1 MRILSQAGRDKR
13 NSRIFASSI
22 NKEHMDS
29 KVVKTKGWVA
39 KDECGL
45 WFFRNKPYRVTGT
58 LVSYWTDVNPNSEIG
73 LSEEL
78 FPELTWESEPVE
90 VELTIDIKAI
100 KENNP

>member
-1 MRILSQAGRDKR
+1 
-13 NSRIFASSI
+13 
-22 NKEHMDS
+22 MDN

-45 WFFRNKPYRVTGT
+45 WFFRNKPYRVTG
-58 LVSYWTDVNPNSEIG
+58 VIIQCWTDVGGSMSGIC

-78 FPELTWESEPVE
+78 FPEFAELTWESEPIK
-90 VELTIDIKAI
+90 VELTIDIKVI